1 MKYSKEEKQKRLD
14 QLNALI
20 YLAKA
25 NDNKEEKERLQN
37 LRRVT
42 KLKFRM

>member
-20 YLAKA
+20 FTAKA
-25 NDNKEEKERLQN
+25 NKDKDEKERLQN

-42 KLKFRM
+42 KKKF